1 MKQNLLGESL
11 TPDQN
16 TKVAGWGDDNGSVSN
31 GLRQEPRIAILIPCY
46 NEQITIGKV
55 IDDFHRELPS
65 AAIYVFD
72 NCSTDATNQIAR
84 EHGAIVLK
92 ECRKGK
98 GFVVEGMFTRITA
111 DFYVLVDGDD
121 TYPAEQVHRL
131 LEPVLS
137 EDADMV
143 VGARLSNHTGKSF
156 RPFHLFGNRLV
167 RRVVN
172 WVGRSQLTDIMS
184 GYRAFNGH
192 VVKHIPVVSSGF
204 EVETEM
210 TLQMLYYRLKIVEV
224 DIPYRE
230 RPPGSESKLRTF
242 HDGFYVLLKIF
253 NLFRAFKPLA
263 FFGSLGLFFLVCGL
277 LAGILPVHDYLT
289 DPNHAVRHFPMAIL
303 ASGLIILS
311 AGFALLGILL
321 HAINLRFLELHN
333 VLTRG
338 PSLP

>member
-1 MKQNLLGESL
+1 MKQNRLYESSRPGQYSK
-11 TPDQN
+11 T
-16 TKVAGWGDDNGSVSN
+16 AGWDDDIGSASN
-31 GLRQEPRIAILIPCY
+31 GLQQEPRIAILIPCY

-55 IDDFHRELPS
+55 IDDFHHELPS

-84 EHGAIVLK
+84 KHGAIVLK

-98 GFVVEGMFTRITA
+98 GFVVERMFDRIKA
-111 DFYVLVDGDD
+111 DFYVMIDGDD
-121 TYPAEQVHRL
+121 TYPAEHVHRL

-137 EDADMV
+137 GNADMV
-143 VGARLSNHTGKSF
+143 VGARLSTHTGKSF
-156 RPFHLFGNRLV
+156 RPFHLFGNNLV
-167 RRVVN
+167 RKMVN
-172 WVGRSQLTDIMS
+172 WVSRSQLTDIMS
-184 GYRAFNGH
+184 GYRAFSYH

-204 EVETEM
+204 EVETEI

-242 HDGFYVLLKIF
+242 HDGFYVLWKIF
-253 NLFRAFKPLA
+253 TLFRAFKPLA

-277 LAGILPVHDYLT
+277 LAGILPIYDYFT

-311 AGFALLGILL
+311 AGSVFLGILL
-321 HAINLRFLELHN
+321 HAINWRFLELHN

-338 PSLP
+338 SSLP